1 MIALRG
7 DSLKEGRPMVGRGG
21 ERLAR
26 LTGGAK
32 NTILPIIVIF
42 LMLVGD
48 VGPLAQPNHPAEG
61 TSPATTASVT
71 LAGEISPATPI
82 LVEGIPSLMCGS
94 AICVTPE
101 RDMGRGE
108 RFAEES
114 HGWWLSYGP
123 DRDWNGMDDRL
134 QMILSGDYESE
145 SPTAII
151 AADGRLT
158 VAITVDFAWH
168 PNQGELA
175 ALVAVLEAHGWVGQE
190 GGAWWKPMRY
200 LDAVAVDKVPVSAL
214 LDIWA
219 IDGVVVVE
227 MQNVMMPFLNTA
239 TPSVLARDSDT
250 YIDEAHARGYRGD
263 GVVLAILDTGV
274 DNEHRSLNDFDDV
287 DDEPDFNADSYS
299 DQKWVAG
306 YDATSTASRTDGT
319 EDPND
324 GQGHGS
330 HCAGIAVG
338 TGDAS
343 RVNMGVAPGAYLV
356 DIKVLTD
363 TGGTNSQYSLN
374 GIEWMIQNVDTDWG
388 NNGSSNGI
396 QVASLSFGTFGSPLN
411 NDDTGGNGSSAE
423 ARLVNRAVNESIVMV
438 VAMGNDGTH
447 RVPSPANADRAISVA
462 AANNR
467 NTIDR
472 DDDTVA
478 SYSNSG
484 PRDDDDD
491 EDEWDE
497 LKPTVTAPGSGINS
511 VSANTAAGTP
521 FTEAGKADSD
531 YEEKD
536 GTSMSTPMVAG
547 MAAIMLSAN
556 PDLAPGPDGD
566 PIRDIMINHS
576 EVRGSASAPSVS
588 DRWNDEWGFGLA
600 NVACYVDV
608 ALSIPC
614 DGDPSSS
621 GGSGNGSGGGG
632 DPPPSGDPNSAVN
645 ITSPSYQSWL
655 VVGNT
660 HRVIGEMN
668 TSINSSW
675 EYVEARITDDGVA
688 VMDWT
693 RAGGGE
699 NWFIDITP
707 KAEWVESNNWIF
719 FEARAIS
726 VTGNASNLEYQIYQV
741 GKHEISFTEP
751 SGHDSIQ
758 GIEELGGDWEGIEA
772 SAIEMRVDSG
782 GWEVIY
788 QLSETNYK
796 SDDWSYS
803 WDSTVVDDGTHRLTV
818 RLVNKSG
825 LISDEIRRT
834 FQIDNEPPAP
844 EFAIDGGVQ
853 VMVNGLPAE
862 GAFVQSTI
870 EVHVDVVNNGDKDVT
885 EVIVRLAP
893 EGGKI
898 LEHVIA
904 EMRQGEVHTVIF
916 WNWMPETI
924 GMTNVILS
932 IDPTNA
938 HGEVNRANNDYTFAF
953 DVYERP
959 DEVDV
964 RIRPESISTNPRI
977 PPTGEPFEV
986 IAKIENVGQVASA
999 KVTIYLEEFLDGAG
1013 WQEVA
1018 DSQYDIQVIA
1028 GSTVTTA
1035 YEVYKSAVPAGTGI
1049 VREFRITAIQNES
1062 SIENDKTNNFATF
1075 NVIFDD
1081 LELIGSGTQ
1090 LATLSTETPLGY
1102 AGVGDSGHLLTTR
1115 DGELHLRTISRSFTM
1130 PGDTTIERD
1139 YAGDAAIIS
1148 SSDETSFIVWTRRVQ
1163 SPDGYTLHDVAFVTV
1178 DKRGKTSQ
1186 VQSLTTPLKISE
1198 GSYWGLSMAYDGE
1211 RLIIVGFHRDIATG
1225 GSYQDITNLI
1235 LLSTTNPSSAE
1246 DWVLSPA
1253 VIQNVDISSH
1263 LGSAPAVAIG
1273 KDRVHFLYE
1282 AMREDTTGISR
1293 VGMFYASGEVGQP
1306 LSIQTGVGDNAS
1318 LPNLH
1323 VTVIDGD
1330 DVVMAAWR
1338 EGVGP
1343 NAELIHVVTDGSWS
1357 VEAPQRH
1364 PAPGMA
1370 SIGFVTDGDG
1380 VQVFFDKVGF
1390 QGPEV
1395 HYGIILPDEA
1405 GFSASLEEGYFFAS
1419 ADVDGDTHFLY
1430 WSKAGGF
1437 YVHNLVDLASDSG
1450 DNGDSM
1456 SFLDLVLE
1464 PLPGDRDMKIKI
1476 ASGILGLII
1485 ILLVL
1490 VSIIIRRGRKKEIEF
1505 IEKGGVFVE
1514 TEDSD
1519 VELVEEEVKVAI
1531 DLDAEE
1537 VEVSIPEIVDEGPTL
1552 AETLKE
1558 AAQEDIVGERLRRRM
1573 ERLEKAE
1580 QDELLTELPPPHI
1593 FDQLEYPELQLPPLG
1608 DLPPTIS
1615 LSDLPP
1621 TPLPLPGLPALV
1633 DSDIERHA
1641 ECKGCG
1647 AHFTVRNDNLK
1658 RMACPMCD
1666 EEMEL

>member
-1 MIALRG
+1 
-7 DSLKEGRPMVGRGG
+7 MVGRGG
-21 ERLAR
+21 ESMVR
-26 LTGGAK
+26 LTTGG
-32 NTILPIIVIF
+32 NRSILPFFIII

-48 VGPLAQPNHPAEG
+48 VSALARPS
-61 TSPATTASVT
+61 SPADASSPASTASMT
-71 LAGEISPATPI
+71 PTEQISPASLI
-82 LVEGIPSLMCGS
+82 LVEGISPLMCGET
-94 AICVTPE
+94 ICATPE
-101 RDMGRGE
+101 RNLERGE
-108 RFAEES
+108 RFAEEPY
-114 HGWWLSYGP
+114 GWWLSYGP

-134 QMILSGDYESE
+134 QLILSGDYESE

-151 AADGRLT
+151 AADDRLT

-190 GGAWWKPMRY
+190 GGAWWKPLLY

-227 MQNVMMPFLNTA
+227 MQNVLKPFLNTA

-250 YIDEAHARGYRGD
+250 YINEAHSRGYRGD
-263 GVVLAILDTGV
+263 GVVLAVLDTGV

-306 YDATSTASRTDGT
+306 YDATSTASLTDGS

-338 TGDAS
+338 TGDAR

-363 TGGTNSQYSLN
+363 TGGTNSQYSYN

-388 NNGSSNGI
+388 NNDSSQGI
-396 QVASLSFGTFGSPLN
+396 QVASLSFGTFSSPVN

-423 ARLVNRAVNESIVMV
+423 SRLVNRAVNESIVMV
-438 VAMGNDGTH
+438 VAMGNDGKQ

-472 DDDTVA
+472 GDDTVA

-484 PRDDDDD
+484 PRDDDGD

-547 MAAIMLSAN
+547 IVAIMLSAD

-566 PIRDIMINHS
+566 PIRDIIQNHS
-576 EVRGSASAPSVS
+576 QAKGSASEPGVS

-600 NVACYVDV
+600 NVACYLDTI
-608 ALSIPC
+608 LSIPC
-614 DGDPSSS
+614 DGDPNSASGNSS
-621 GGSGNGSGGGG
+621 GGGEGPIG
-632 DPPPSGDPNSAVN
+632 DPSEALN
-645 ITSPSYQSWL
+645 ITSPTTWSWF
-655 VVGNT
+655 VVGNI
-660 HRVIGEMN
+660 HRVMGELN
-668 TSINSSW
+668 ISENASW
-675 EYVEARITDDGVA
+675 EYVEARITYDGVTL
-688 VMDWT
+688 MDWT
-693 RAGGGE
+693 RAGGGG
-699 NWFIDITP
+699 NWFIDISP
-707 KAEWVESNNWIF
+707 KENWFDDNNEIK

-726 VTGNASNLEYQIYQV
+726 VAGNASDIASRYFNV
-741 GKHEISFTEP
+741 GKHEITFTEP
-751 SGHDSIQ
+751 TGHDPIQ
-758 GIEELGGDWEGIEA
+758 GIEVLGGEWEGIAA
-772 SAIEMRVDSG
+772 STIEMRVDSG
-782 GWEVIY
+782 EWGVIY
-788 QLSETNYK
+788 NLEENYYQ
-796 SDDWSYS
+796 SGEWSYS

-825 LISDEIRRT
+825 MISDEIRRT
-834 FQIDNEPPAP
+834 FRIDNEPPAP
-844 EFAIDGGVQ
+844 EFAIAGGVQ
-853 VMVNGLPAE
+853 VLFNGLPTE

-870 EVHVDVVNNGDKDVT
+870 EVHFDVVNNGDKDVD

-898 LEHVIA
+898 LEQVIS

-924 GMTNVILS
+924 GMTNVTLS
-932 IDPTNA
+932 IDPNNA
-938 HGEVNRANNDYTFAF
+938 YGDENRANNDYTFAF

-964 RIRPESISTNPRI
+964 RVRPESISTNPRI
-977 PPTGEPFEV
+977 PSSGEPFEV

-999 KVTIYLEEFLDGAG
+999 NVTIYLEEFLEGAG

-1018 DSQYDIQVIA
+1018 DSQYEIKVIA
-1028 GSTVTTA
+1028 GSTVSTE

-1049 VREFRITAIQNES
+1049 VREFRITALQDES
-1062 SIENDKTNNFATF
+1062 VIENDKTNNFATF
-1075 NVIFDD
+1075 TVIFDD
-1081 LELIGSGTQ
+1081 LELVGSGTQ
-1090 LATLSTETPLGY
+1090 LSTLSTETPLGY
-1102 AGVGDSGHLLTTR
+1102 TGVGDTGHLLTTR

-1130 PGDTTIERD
+1130 PGDTTIESD
-1139 YAGDAAIIS
+1139 YAGHAAIIS
-1148 SSDETSFIVWTRRVQ
+1148 SSEETSFIVWTRRVQ
-1163 SPDGYTLHDVAFVTV
+1163 SAEGYTLHDVAFVTV

-1211 RLIIVGFHRDIATG
+1211 RLIIAGFHRDIATG

-1235 LLSTTNPSSAE
+1235 LLSTTNPSAAE
-1246 DWVLSPA
+1246 DWVLTPA
-1253 VIQNVDISSH
+1253 VIPNVDISSH
-1263 LGSAPAVAIG
+1263 VGSAPAVAIG

-1293 VGMFYASGEVGQP
+1293 VGMFYASGEVGQS
-1306 LSIQTGVGDNAS
+1306 LSIQTGVGDNAT

-1323 VTVIDGD
+1323 VSVIDGD
-1330 DVVMAAWR
+1330 DVVMAVWR

-1343 NAELIHVVTDGSWS
+1343 NAELVYVVTDGSWS
-1357 VEAPQRH
+1357 VEEAERH
-1364 PAPGMA
+1364 SAPGLA
-1370 SIGFVTDGDG
+1370 SIDFVADGEG
-1380 VQVFFDKVGF
+1380 VQVLFDKVGF

-1395 HYGIILPDEA
+1395 HYGIIMPEEA

-1419 ADVDGDTHFLY
+1419 ADVDGETHFLY

-1437 YVHNLVDLASDSG
+1437 YVQNLVDPTSG
-1450 DNGDSM
+1450 GGDSDDTM
-1456 SFLDLVLE
+1456 SFLDRVLE

-1485 ILLVL
+1485 VLLVV
-1490 VSIIIRRGRKKEIEF
+1490 VSVIIRRGRQKEIEF
-1505 IEKGGVFVE
+1505 IEKGGVLVE

-1537 VEVSIPEIVDEGPTL
+1537 VEVSVPELVDEGPTL

-1558 AAQEDIVGERLRRRM
+1558 AAQEDTAGERLRRRM

-1580 QDELLTELPPPHI
+1580 QEELLAEFPPPHL
-1593 FDQLEYPELQLPPLG
+1593 FDQLEFPELQLPPLG

-1615 LSDLPP
+1615 LGDLPP
-1621 TPLPLPGLPALV
+1621 IPLPPDALPEPLV
-1633 DSDIERHA
+1633 SVIERHV

-1647 AHFTVRNDNLK
+1647 AHFTVKNDNLK
-1658 RMACPMCD
+1658 RMSCPMCD